1 MVWHQIKNPRLII
14 VLLRLQRVFIS
25 ARLNRTCLLRSLKS
39 KTPVIVKGGLTM
51 KKFALMIVLVLLS
64 VAFAV
69 SASAAKPFK
78 IAAIF
83 QTAIEEPWDGVI
95 HQACLKAQKEMGNI
109 EYEFT
114 EKIAAADFEKVLR
127 EYAERGFDL
136 IVGDAFLAG
145 EEPARRVAKDY
156 PDIAFAFGS
165 EFGPVSPNF
174 SVFDNWIHEPA
185 YLCGVIA
192 GRMTKSNVL
201 GVVAAIPIGEVN
213 RLVNAFKAGA
223 LSVNP
228 QVKVKI
234 SYIGGWFDPPKAK
247 EAAIAQI
254 EAGADLIFAERF
266 GVFEA
271 AKEKGVLAFGNMSDQ
286 NALAPEVV
294 VTGPVWD
301 MYPTLKFAIE
311 MVQKK
316 AWVSMDLGEW
326 SMMAKGGSRLA
337 PYHAFEKTLPAA
349 VIKEVQDLEQKIKN
363 GTFRVPV
370 DEQKPAS
377 D

>member
-1 MVWHQIKNPRLII
+1 
-14 VLLRLQRVFIS
+14 
-25 ARLNRTCLLRSLKS
+25 
-39 KTPVIVKGGLTM
+39 M
-51 KKFALMIVLVLLS
+51 KRIALAVMIVLFSVLF
-64 VAFAV
+64 VF
-69 SASAAKPFK
+69 SASYAKPFK

-95 HQACLKAQKEMGNI
+95 HLACLKAKKEMPNI

-114 EKIAAADFEKVLR
+114 EKIAAADFEKVMR

-145 EEPARRVAKDY
+145 EDPARRVAKDY
-156 PDIAFAFGS
+156 PEIAFAFGS
-165 EFGPVSPNF
+165 EFGPVAPNF

-185 YLCGVIA
+185 YLCGIIA

-223 LSVNP
+223 LKVNP
-228 QVKVKI
+228 KVKVKI

-254 EAGADLIFAERF
+254 EAGADLIYAERF

-286 NALAPEVV
+286 NALAPGVV
-294 VTGPVWD
+294 ITGPVWD
-301 MYPTLKFAIE
+301 MYPTIKFAIE

-316 AWVSMDLGEW
+316 AWVSMDLGGW
-326 SMMAKGGSRLA
+326 SMMGKGGSRLA
-337 PYHAFEKTLPAA
+337 PYHGFEKTLPAN
-349 VIKEVQDLEQKIKN
+349 VLKEVADLEQKIMN
-363 GTFRVPV
+363 GTYRVPV
-370 DEQKPAS
+370 DEQKPVS

>member
-1 MVWHQIKNPRLII
+1 MRRI
-14 VLLRLQRVFIS
+14 
-25 ARLNRTCLLRSLKS
+25 
-39 KTPVIVKGGLTM
+39 
-51 KKFALMIVLVLLS
+51 ALAVMIVLFSVL
-64 VAFAV
+64 FIFT
-69 SASAAKPFK
+69 ASYAKPFK

-95 HQACLKAQKEMGNI
+95 HKACLKAQKEMGNI

-145 EEPARRVAKDY
+145 EDPARRVAKDY
-156 PDIAFAFGS
+156 PGIAFAFGS
-165 EFGPVSPNF
+165 EFGPVAPNF

-185 YLCGVIA
+185 YLCGIIA

-223 LSVNP
+223 LKVNP
-228 QVKVKI
+228 KVKVKI

-254 EAGADLIFAERF
+254 EAGADLIYAERF

-271 AKEKGVLAFGNMSDQ
+271 AKEKGILAFGNMSDQ
-286 NALAPEVV
+286 SSLAPTVV

-301 MYPTLKFAIE
+301 MYPTIKFAIE
-311 MVQKK
+311 MVRKK
-316 AWVSMDLGEW
+316 AWVSMDLGGW
-326 SMMAKGGSRLA
+326 SMMGKGGSRLA
-337 PYHAFEKTLPAA
+337 PYHSFEKTLPAD
-349 VIKEVQDLEQKIKN
+349 VLKEVSDLEQKIMN
-363 GTFRVPV
+363 GTYRVPV
-370 DEQKPAS
+370 DEQKPLS

>member
-1 MVWHQIKNPRLII
+1 MKRTVTVGMLI
-14 VLLRLQRVFIS
+14 
-25 ARLNRTCLLRSLKS
+25 
-39 KTPVIVKGGLTM
+39 
-51 KKFALMIVLVLLS
+51 LLS
-64 VAFAV
+64 ISFAAVAG
-69 SASAAKPFK
+69 AAKPFK

-95 HQACLKAQKEMGNI
+95 HQACLQAQKEIGNI

-156 PDIAFAFGS
+156 PEIAFAFGS

-185 YLCGVIA
+185 YLCGIIA

-223 LSVNP
+223 LKVNP
-228 QVKVKI
+228 KVKVKI

-254 EAGADLIFAERF
+254 EAGADLIYAERF

-286 NALAPEVV
+286 NPMAPSVV
-294 VTGPVWD
+294 ITGPVWD
-301 MYPTLKFAIE
+301 MYPTIKFAID
-311 MVQKK
+311 MVKK
-316 AWVSMDLGEW
+316 DAWVSMDLGEW

-337 PYHAFEKTLPAA
+337 PFHSFEKTLPAS
-349 VIKEVQDLEQKIKN
+349 VIKEVRDLEQKILN

-370 DEQKPAS
+370 DEQKPLS

>member
-1 MVWHQIKNPRLII
+1 
-14 VLLRLQRVFIS
+14 
-25 ARLNRTCLLRSLKS
+25 
-39 KTPVIVKGGLTM
+39 M
-51 KKFALMIVLVLLS
+51 KKLALGVMMFLLS
-64 VAFAV
+64 VSFAFAG
-69 SASAAKPFK
+69 SQTKAFR

-95 HQACLKAQKEMGNI
+95 HQACLKAKKDLGNI

-156 PDIAFAFGS
+156 PEIAFAFGS

-192 GRMTKSNVL
+192 GRLTKTNML

-223 LSVNP
+223 LKVNP
-228 QVKVKI
+228 KVKVKI

-294 VTGPVWD
+294 ITGPVWD
-301 MYPTLKFAIE
+301 MYPTIKFAIE
-311 MVQKK
+311 MVKKK
-316 AWVSMDLGEW
+316 AWVAMDLGEW
-326 SMMAKGGSRLA
+326 SMMAKGGARLA
-337 PYHAFEKTLPAA
+337 PFHSFEKTLHGA
-349 VIKEVQDLEQKIKN
+349 VVKEVMDLEHKILN
-363 GTFRVPV
+363 WTFRVPF
-370 DEQKPAS
+370 DEQKPIS

>member
-1 MVWHQIKNPRLII
+1 MRK
-14 VLLRLQRVFIS
+14 VLL
-25 ARLNRTCLLRSLKS
+25 
-39 KTPVIVKGGLTM
+39 
-51 KKFALMIVLVLLS
+51 ALMIVLAACSL
-64 VAFAV
+64 AFGAEQK
-69 SASAAKPFK
+69 AKPFK

-95 HQACLKAQKEMGNI
+95 HQACLKAKKELGNI
-109 EYEFT
+109 EYEFA
-114 EKIAAADFEKVLR
+114 EKVAAADFEKVLR
-127 EYAERGFDL
+127 EYAERKFDL

-145 EEPARRVAKDY
+145 EEPSRRVAKDY
-156 PDIAFAFGS
+156 PKIAFAFGS
-165 EFGPVSPNF
+165 EFGPVAPNY

-223 LSVNP
+223 LKANP
-228 QVKVKI
+228 KVKVKI

-254 EAGADLIFAERF
+254 EAGADLIYAERF

-271 AKEKGVLAFGNMSDQ
+271 CKEKKILAFGNMSDQ

-294 VTGPVWD
+294 ITGPVWD
-301 MYPTLKFAIE
+301 MYPTIKFCID
-311 MVQKK
+311 MVKKK
-316 AWVSMDLGEW
+316 AWVPMDLGEW

-337 PYHAFEKTLPAA
+337 PFHGFEKKLPEP
-349 VIKEVQDLEQKIKN
+349 VMTEIKDLEKKIMN
-363 GTFRVPV
+363 GTFRVPI
-370 DEQKPAS
+370 DEQPPVS

>member
-1 MVWHQIKNPRLII
+1 
-14 VLLRLQRVFIS
+14 
-25 ARLNRTCLLRSLKS
+25 
-39 KTPVIVKGGLTM
+39 M
-51 KKFALMIVLVLLS
+51 KKIALIVMVVLLS
-64 VAFAV
+64 VSFGI
-69 SASAAKPFK
+69 SASYAKKFK

-95 HQACLKAQKEMGNI
+95 HQACLKAKKEMSNI

-114 EKIAAADFEKVLR
+114 EKVAAADFEKVLR

-165 EFGPVSPNF
+165 EFGPVAPNF

-185 YLCGVIA
+185 YLCGIIA
-192 GRMTKSNVL
+192 GRLTKTNVL

-223 LSVNP
+223 LKVNP
-228 QVKVKI
+228 KVKVKI

-254 EAGADLIFAERF
+254 EAGADLIYAERF

-271 AKEKGVLAFGNMSDQ
+271 AKEKGILAFGNMSDQ
-286 NALAPEVV
+286 NALAPSVV
-294 VTGPVWD
+294 ITGPVWD
-301 MYPTLKFAIE
+301 MYPTIKFAIE
-311 MVQKK
+311 MVKKK
-316 AWVSMDLGEW
+316 AWVAMDLGEW
-326 SMMAKGGSRLA
+326 SMMAKGGARLA
-337 PYHAFEKTLPAA
+337 PFHAFEKTLPIN
-349 VIKEVQDLEQKIKN
+349 VLKEVRELEQKILN

-370 DEQKPAS
+370 DEQKPVS

>member
-1 MVWHQIKNPRLII
+1 
-14 VLLRLQRVFIS
+14 
-25 ARLNRTCLLRSLKS
+25 
-39 KTPVIVKGGLTM
+39 M
-51 KKFALMIVLVLLS
+51 KRIALALMIVLFS
-64 VAFAV
+64 VSFIF
-69 SASAAKPFK
+69 SASYAKPFK

-95 HQACLKAQKEMGNI
+95 HQACLKAKKEMGNI

-114 EKIAAADFEKVLR
+114 EKIAAADFEKVMR

-145 EEPARRVAKDY
+145 EDPARRVAKDY
-156 PDIAFAFGS
+156 PEIAFAFGS
-165 EFGPVSPNF
+165 EFGSVAPNF

-185 YLCGVIA
+185 YLCGIIA
-192 GRMTKSNVL
+192 GRLTKSNVL

-223 LSVNP
+223 LKVNP
-228 QVKVKI
+228 KVKVKI

-254 EAGADLIFAERF
+254 EAGADLIYAERF

-286 NALAPEVV
+286 NALAPGVV
-294 VTGPVWD
+294 ITGPVWD
-301 MYPTLKFAIE
+301 MYPTIKFAIE

-316 AWVSMDLGEW
+316 AWVSMDLGGW
-326 SMMAKGGSRLA
+326 SMMGKGGSRLA
-337 PYHAFEKTLPAA
+337 PYHGFEKTLPAN
-349 VIKEVQDLEQKIKN
+349 VLKEVADLEQKIIN
-363 GTFRVPV
+363 GTYRVPV
-370 DEQKPAS
+370 DEQKPVS

>member
-1 MVWHQIKNPRLII
+1 MKRFLVVVML
-14 VLLRLQRVFIS
+14 VF
-25 ARLNRTCLLRSLKS
+25 L
-39 KTPVIVKGGLTM
+39 
-51 KKFALMIVLVLLS
+51 
-64 VAFAV
+64 AV
-69 SASAAKPFK
+69 SFAAVAGAEKPFK

-95 HQACLKAQKEMGNI
+95 HQACLKAQKELGNI

-185 YLCGVIA
+185 YLCGVMA
-192 GRMTKSNVL
+192 GRLTKSNVL

-223 LSVNP
+223 LMVNP
-228 QVKVKI
+228 KVKVKI

-326 SMMAKGGSRLA
+326 SMMAKGGARLS
-337 PYHAFEKTLPAA
+337 PYHSFEKTLPAGLL
-349 VIKEVQDLEQKIKN
+349 KEVQDLQTKIVN
-363 GTFRVPV
+363 GTYRVPV
-370 DEQKPAS
+370 DEQPPVA

>member
-1 MVWHQIKNPRLII
+1 MKKAVWI
-14 VLLRLQRVFIS
+14 VL
-25 ARLNRTCLLRSLKS
+25 
-39 KTPVIVKGGLTM
+39 IVLFSVP
-51 KKFALMIVLVLLS
+51 FALNTG
-64 VAFAV
+64 
-69 SASAAKPFK
+69 AAKPFK

-95 HQACLKAQKEMGNI
+95 HKACLKVQKEMGNI

-145 EEPARRVAKDY
+145 EDPARRIAKDY
-156 PDIAFAFGS
+156 PEIAFAFGS
-165 EFGPVSPNF
+165 EFGPVAPNF
-174 SVFDNWIHEPA
+174 SVFDNWIHEPS

-192 GRMTKSNVL
+192 GRLTKSNVL

-223 LSVNP
+223 LKVNP
-228 QVKVKI
+228 KVKVKI

-286 NALAPEVV
+286 NAMAPEVV
-294 VTGPVWD
+294 VTGPMWD
-301 MYPTLKFAIE
+301 MYPTIKFCIE

-337 PYHAFEKTLPAA
+337 PFHSFEKTLPAD
-349 VIKEVQDLEQKIKN
+349 VVKEVRDLEQKILN
-363 GTFRVPV
+363 GTYRVPV
-370 DEQKPAS
+370 DEQKPVS

>member
-1 MVWHQIKNPRLII
+1 
-14 VLLRLQRVFIS
+14 
-25 ARLNRTCLLRSLKS
+25 
-39 KTPVIVKGGLTM
+39 M
-51 KKFALMIVLVLLS
+51 KKFSLVVMSVLLS
-64 VAFAV
+64 FSLAVA
-69 SASAAKPFK
+69 ASAEKPFK

-95 HQACLKAQKEMGNI
+95 HRACLKAQKEMGNI

-114 EKIAAADFEKVLR
+114 EKVGAADFEKVLR

-165 EFGPVSPNF
+165 EFGPVAPNF

-192 GRMTKSNVL
+192 GRLTKSNVL

-228 QVKVKI
+228 KVKVKI
-234 SYIGGWFDPPKAK
+234 TYIGGWFDPPKAK

-294 VTGPVWD
+294 ITGPVWD
-301 MYPTLKFAIE
+301 MYPTIKFAIE
-311 MVQKK
+311 MVKKK

-326 SMMAKGGSRLA
+326 SMMAKGGARLA
-337 PYHAFEKTLPAA
+337 PYHSFEKTLPAS
-349 VIKEVQDLEQKIKN
+349 VIKEVQDLEQKIIN
-363 GTFRVPV
+363 GTYRVPV
-370 DEQKPAS
+370 DEQKPVS

>member
-1 MVWHQIKNPRLII
+1 
-14 VLLRLQRVFIS
+14 
-25 ARLNRTCLLRSLKS
+25 
-39 KTPVIVKGGLTM
+39 M
-51 KKFALMIVLVLLS
+51 KRIALVVMIVIFSVLF
-64 VAFAV
+64 VF
-69 SASAAKPFK
+69 SASYAKPFK

-95 HQACLKAQKEMGNI
+95 HQACLKAKKEMGNI

-145 EEPARRVAKDY
+145 EDPARRVAKDY
-156 PDIAFAFGS
+156 PEIAFAFGS
-165 EFGPVSPNF
+165 EFGPVAPNF

-185 YLCGVIA
+185 YLCGIIA

-223 LSVNP
+223 LKVNP
-228 QVKVKI
+228 KVKVKI

-254 EAGADLIFAERF
+254 EAGADLIYAERF

-271 AKEKGVLAFGNMSDQ
+271 AKEKGILAFGNMSDQ
-286 NALAPEVV
+286 SSLAPTVV

-301 MYPTLKFAIE
+301 MYPTIKFAIE
-311 MVQKK
+311 MVRKK
-316 AWVSMDLGEW
+316 AWVSMDLGGW
-326 SMMAKGGSRLA
+326 SMMGKGGSRLA
-337 PYHAFEKTLPAA
+337 PYHSFEKTLPAD
-349 VIKEVQDLEQKIKN
+349 VLKEVADIEQKILN
-363 GTFRVPV
+363 GTYRVPV
-370 DEQKPAS
+370 DEQKPLA

>member
-1 MVWHQIKNPRLII
+1 
-14 VLLRLQRVFIS
+14 
-25 ARLNRTCLLRSLKS
+25 
-39 KTPVIVKGGLTM
+39 M
-51 KKFALMIVLVLLS
+51 KKALWMTMIVVFSVL
-64 VAFAV
+64 FIF
-69 SASAAKPFK
+69 SASHAKPFK

-95 HQACLKAQKEMGNI
+95 HQACLQAKKEMSDI

-192 GRMTKSNVL
+192 GRLTKTNTL

-228 QVKVKI
+228 KTKVKI

-286 NALAPEVV
+286 NALAPNVV
-294 VTGPVWD
+294 ITGPVWD
-301 MYPTLKFAIE
+301 MYPTIKFAIE
-311 MVQKK
+311 MVKK
-316 AWVSMDLGEW
+316 NAWVSMDLGEW
-326 SMMAKGGSRLA
+326 SMMAKGGAHLA
-337 PYHAFEKTLPAA
+337 PFHSFEKTLPGA
-349 VIKEVQDLEQKIKN
+349 VVKEVQDLEQKILN

>member
-1 MVWHQIKNPRLII
+1 
-14 VLLRLQRVFIS
+14 
-25 ARLNRTCLLRSLKS
+25 
-39 KTPVIVKGGLTM
+39 M
-51 KKFALMIVLVLLS
+51 KKFVWGVMIVLFS
-64 VAFAV
+64 VSFALT
-69 SASAAKPFK
+69 ASAAKPFK

-95 HQACLKAQKEMGNI
+95 HQACLKIQKEMENI

-145 EEPARRVAKDY
+145 EDPARRIAKDY
-156 PDIAFAFGS
+156 PEIAFAFGS
-165 EFGPVSPNF
+165 EFGPVAPNF

-192 GRMTKSNVL
+192 GRLTKSNVL

-223 LSVNP
+223 LKVNP
-228 QVKVKI
+228 KVKVKI

-271 AKEKGVLAFGNMSDQ
+271 AKEKGIFAFGNMSDQ
-286 NALAPEVV
+286 NAMAPGVV
-294 VTGPVWD
+294 ITGPMWD
-301 MYPTLKFAIE
+301 MYPTIKFCIE

-337 PYHAFEKTLPAA
+337 PFHSFEKTLPAD
-349 VIKEVQDLEQKIKN
+349 VIKEVRDLEQKILN
-363 GTFRVPV
+363 GTYRVPV
-370 DEQKPAS
+370 DEQKPTS

>member
-1 MVWHQIKNPRLII
+1 MRRI
-14 VLLRLQRVFIS
+14 
-25 ARLNRTCLLRSLKS
+25 
-39 KTPVIVKGGLTM
+39 
-51 KKFALMIVLVLLS
+51 ALAVMIVLFSVL
-64 VAFAV
+64 FIFT
-69 SASAAKPFK
+69 ASYAKPFK

-95 HQACLKAQKEMGNI
+95 HLACLKAKKEMGNI

-145 EEPARRVAKDY
+145 EDPARRIAKDY
-156 PDIAFAFGS
+156 PEIAFAFGS
-165 EFGPVSPNF
+165 EFGPVAPNF
-174 SVFDNWIHEPA
+174 SVFDNWIHEPS

-192 GRMTKSNVL
+192 GRLTKSNVL

-223 LSVNP
+223 LKVNP

-286 NALAPEVV
+286 NAMAPDVV
-294 VTGPVWD
+294 ITGPMWD
-301 MYPTLKFAIE
+301 MYPTIKFCIE

-337 PYHAFEKTLPAA
+337 PFHSFEKTLPAD
-349 VIKEVQDLEQKIKN
+349 VIKEVRELEQKILS
-363 GTFRVPV
+363 GTYRVPV
-370 DEQKPAS
+370 DEQKPGS

>member
-1 MVWHQIKNPRLII
+1 MKRIALITLI
-14 VLLRLQRVFIS
+14 VLFSISFGIS
-25 ARLNRTCLLRSLKS
+25 ASYA
-39 KTPVIVKGGLTM
+39 KT
-51 KKFALMIVLVLLS
+51 
-64 VAFAV
+64 
-69 SASAAKPFK
+69 FK

-83 QTAIEEPWDGVI
+83 QTAIEEPWDGAI
-95 HQACLKAQKEMGNI
+95 HQACLKAKKQMKGI
-109 EYEFT
+109 HYEFT
-114 EKIAAADFEKVLR
+114 EKVGAADFEKVLR

-156 PDIAFAFGS
+156 PKIAFAFGS

-174 SVFDNWIHEPA
+174 SVFDNWIQEPA
-185 YLCGVIA
+185 YLCGIIA
-192 GRMTKSNVL
+192 GKMTKTNVL

-223 LSVNP
+223 LKVNP
-228 QVKVKI
+228 KVKVKI

-254 EAGADLIFAERF
+254 EAGADMIYAERF

-286 NALAPEVV
+286 NALAPSVV
-294 VTGPVWD
+294 ITGPVWD
-301 MYPTLKFAIE
+301 MYPTIKFAIE
-311 MVQKK
+311 MVKKK
-316 AWVSMDLGEW
+316 AWVAMDLREW
-326 SMMAKGGSRLA
+326 SMMAKGGARLA
-337 PYHAFEKTLPAA
+337 PFHSFEKTLPPD
-349 VIKEVQDLEQKIKN
+349 VLKMVRDLQKKIIN
-363 GTFRVPV
+363 GTYHVPV
-370 DEQKPAS
+370 DEQKPVS

>member
-1 MVWHQIKNPRLII
+1 
-14 VLLRLQRVFIS
+14 
-25 ARLNRTCLLRSLKS
+25 
-39 KTPVIVKGGLTM
+39 M
-51 KKFALMIVLVLLS
+51 KKFVLVCSIVCAFIAFGISS
-64 VAFAV
+64 VY
-69 SASAAKPFK
+69 AKPFK

-95 HQACLKAQKEMGNI
+95 HQACLKAQKQMKNI
-109 EYEFT
+109 HYEFT
-114 EKIAAADFEKVLR
+114 EKVGAADFEKVLR

-156 PDIAFAFGS
+156 PNIAFAFGS

-185 YLCGVIA
+185 YLCGTIA
-192 GRMTKSNVL
+192 GKMTKTNVL

-223 LSVNP
+223 LKVNP
-228 QVKVKI
+228 KVKVKI
-234 SYIGGWFDPPKAK
+234 TYIGGWFDPPKAK

-254 EAGADLIFAERF
+254 EAGADLIYAERF

-271 AKEKGVLAFGNMSDQ
+271 AKEKGILAFGNMSDQ
-286 NALAPEVV
+286 NALAPSVV
-294 VTGPVWD
+294 ITAPVWD
-301 MYPTLKFAIE
+301 MYPTIKFAIE
-311 MVQKK
+311 MVKKK
-316 AWVSMDLGEW
+316 AWVSMDLREW
-326 SMMAKGGSRLA
+326 SMMAKGGARLA
-337 PYHAFEKTLPAA
+337 PFHSFEKTLPAD
-349 VIKEVQDLEQKIKN
+349 VLKMVRDLESKIIN
-363 GTFRVPV
+363 GTYHVPV
-370 DEQKPAS
+370 DEGKPVS